1 MKPYINATGLVRIFR
16 SDDIETFALQGL
28 DLTVTLGEMIAL
40 VGPSGAGKSTFLNL
54 LAGLDRPDAGVLTV
68 GDLNLADANERTRAS
83 YRRNTVGF
91 LWQQSTR
98 NLVPGL
104 TAHENVMLPA
114 LLAGHDHAVVKQR
127 AYELLDAVEMTAQR
141 NRDPLR
147 MSGGQQQRVA
157 LAAALACQPQL
168 LLADEP
174 TGEVDW
180 ATAEKILL
188 LLQTLRQQY
197 KLTIVMVTH
206 DPRVAETADRTV
218 AIRDGRTSSEIGT
231 DDIETVV
238 VDSAG
243 RLQIPIEIRQR
254 IGLGQR
260 ATVTVVDGVI
270 HITPKRAQVN
280 DDTLNGPTTEQST

>member
-1 MKPYINATGLVRIFR
+1 MQPYINATGLVRIFR
-16 SDDIETFALQGL
+16 SDDVETFALQGL
-28 DLTVTLGEMIAL
+28 DLHVSQGEMIAL
-40 VGPSGAGKSTFLNL
+40 IGPSGAGKSTFLNL

-68 GDLNLADANERTRAS
+68 GDLNLADANERTRSS

-104 TAHENVMLPA
+104 TAHENIMLPA
-114 LLAGHDHAVVKQR
+114 LLAGHAHTTVRQR
-127 AYELLDAVEMTAQR
+127 ADELLGAVEMTSQR

-180 ATAEKILL
+180 ATAEKILH
-188 LLQTLRQQY
+188 LLQTLRQLY
-197 KLTIVMVTH
+197 NLTIVMVTH
-206 DPRVAETADRTV
+206 DPRVADSADRTI
-218 AIRDGRTSSEIGT
+218 AIRDGRTSSEIGI

-238 VDSAG
+238 IDSAG
-243 RLQIPIEIRQR
+243 RLQIPLEIRQR

-260 ATVTVVDGVI
+260 ATVSVVDGVI
-270 HITPKRAQVN
+270 HITPKHTSPQ
-280 DDTLNGPTTEQST
+280 

>member
-1 MKPYINATGLVRIFR
+1 MQPYINATGLVRIFR
-16 SDDIETFALQGL
+16 SDDVETFALQGL
-28 DLTVTLGEMIAL
+28 DLHVSQGEMIAL
-40 VGPSGAGKSTFLNL
+40 IGPSGAGKSTFLNL

-68 GDLNLADANERTRAS
+68 GDLNLADANERTRSS

-104 TAHENVMLPA
+104 TAHENIMLPA
-114 LLAGHDHAVVKQR
+114 LLAGHAHATVRQR
-127 AYELLDAVEMTAQR
+127 ADELLGAVEMTSQR
-141 NRDPLR
+141 NGDPLR

-180 ATAEKILL
+180 ATAEKILH
-188 LLQTLRQQY
+188 LLQTLRQLY
-197 KLTIVMVTH
+197 NLTIVMVTH
-206 DPRVAETADRTV
+206 DPRVADSADRTI
-218 AIRDGRTSSEIGT
+218 AIRDGRTSSEIGI

-238 VDSAG
+238 IDSAG
-243 RLQIPIEIRQR
+243 RLQIPLEIRQR

-260 ATVTVVDGVI
+260 ATVSVVDGVI
-270 HITPKRAQVN
+270 HITPKHTSPQ
-280 DDTLNGPTTEQST
+280 

>member
-1 MKPYINATGLVRIFR
+1 MQPYINATGLVRIFR
-16 SDDIETFALQGL
+16 SDDVETFALQGL
-28 DLTVTLGEMIAL
+28 DLHVSQGEMIAL
-40 VGPSGAGKSTFLNL
+40 IGPSGAGKSTFLNL

-68 GDLNLADANERTRAS
+68 GDLNLADANERTRSS

-104 TAHENVMLPA
+104 TAHENIMLPA
-114 LLAGHDHAVVKQR
+114 LLAGHAHTTVRQR
-127 AYELLDAVEMTAQR
+127 ADELLGAVEMTSQR

-180 ATAEKILL
+180 ATAEKILH
-188 LLQTLRQQY
+188 LLQTLRQLY
-197 KLTIVMVTH
+197 NLTIVMVTH
-206 DPRVAETADRTV
+206 DPRVADSADRTI
-218 AIRDGRTSSEIGT
+218 AIRDGRTSSEIGI

-238 VDSAG
+238 IDSAG
-243 RLQIPIEIRQR
+243 RLQIPLEIRQR

-260 ATVTVVDGVI
+260 ATVSVVDGVI
-270 HITPKRAQVN
+270 HITPKH
-280 DDTLNGPTTEQST
+280 TSPH

>member
-1 MKPYINATGLVRIFR
+1 MQPYINATGLVRIFR
-16 SDDIETFALQGL
+16 SDDVETFALQGL
-28 DLTVTLGEMIAL
+28 DLHVNQGEMIAL
-40 VGPSGAGKSTFLNL
+40 IGPSGAGKSTFLNL

-68 GDLNLADANERTRAS
+68 GDLNLADANERTRSS
-83 YRRNTVGF
+83 YRRDTVGF

-104 TAHENVMLPA
+104 TAHENIMLPA
-114 LLAGHDHAVVKQR
+114 LLAGHTHATVSRR
-127 AYELLDAVEMTAQR
+127 ADELLGAVEMISQR

-180 ATAEKILL
+180 ATAEKILHL
-188 LLQTLRQQY
+188 LHTLRQLY
-197 KLTIVMVTH
+197 NLTIVIVTH
-206 DPRVAETADRTV
+206 DPRVADSADRTI

-238 VDSAG
+238 IDSAG

-270 HITPKRAQVN
+270 HITPKHTSPQ
-280 DDTLNGPTTEQST
+280 

>member
-1 MKPYINATGLVRIFR
+1 MQPYINATGLVRIFR
-16 SDDIETFALQGL
+16 SDDVETFALQGL
-28 DLTVTLGEMIAL
+28 DLHVTQGEMIAL

-68 GDLNLADANERTRAS
+68 GDLNLADANERVRAS

-114 LLAGHDHAVVKQR
+114 LLAGHAHATVSQR
-127 AYELLDAVEMTAQR
+127 ADELLHAVEMSAQR

-188 LLQTLRQQY
+188 LLQSLRQLY
-197 KLTIVMVTH
+197 NLTIVMVTH
-206 DPRVAETADRTV
+206 DPRVADSADRTI
-218 AIRDGRTSSEIGT
+218 AIRDGRTSSEIGV

-238 VDSAG
+238 IDSAG
-243 RLQIPIEIRQR
+243 RLQIPIELRQR

-270 HITPKRAQVN
+270 HITPKHSSPQ
-280 DDTLNGPTTEQST
+280 

>member
-1 MKPYINATGLVRIFR
+1 
-16 SDDIETFALQGL
+16 
-28 DLTVTLGEMIAL
+28 
-40 VGPSGAGKSTFLNL
+40 
-54 LAGLDRPDAGVLTV
+54 
-68 GDLNLADANERTRAS
+68 
-83 YRRNTVGF
+83 
-91 LWQQSTR
+91 
-98 NLVPGL
+98 
-104 TAHENVMLPA
+104 MLPA
-114 LLAGHDHAVVKQR
+114 LLAGHNHTTVRQR
-127 AYELLDAVEMTAQR
+127 ADELLDAVEMSAQR

-188 LLQTLRQQY
+188 LLQHLRQLYQ
-197 KLTIVMVTH
+197 LTIVMVTH
-206 DPRVAETADRTV
+206 DPRVAESADRTI

-238 VDSAG
+238 IDSAG
-243 RLQIPIEIRQR
+243 RLQIPIDIRQR

-270 HITPKRAQVN
+270 HITPKH
-280 DDTLNGPTTEQST
+280 TTQ